1 MNGMLVPDLHV
12 FAYLLHTHLSGRG
25 VKAAQYR

>member
-1 MNGMLVPDLHV
+1 MLVPDLHV